1 MNNYKIIIQYEG
13 TRYKGWQKQG
23 NTSNTIQEKFENI
36 LYKMTGKRV
45 EINSS
50 GRTDAGVHAKG
61 QCANFKSDTNMS
73 DEEILK
79 YLNHYLP
86 EDIAVLEIEKVSERF
101 HARLSAKAKTY
112 EYNISVG
119 KKTDVFKRRTVY
131 SIEKELDIEKMR
143 KASKKFLGE
152 HDFIGFSSLKKTK
165 KSTIRNIY
173 SIEIKKEDDIIKFTI
188 NGNGFLYN
196 MVRII
201 VGTLV
206 EIGAGDRDIKSID
219 EIFKTKVREN
229 SGITMPAKGLTLSEV
244 FY

>member
-13 TRYKGWQKQG
+13 TRYNGWQKQG
-23 NTSNTIQEKFENI
+23 NTPNTIQEKFENI
-36 LYKMTGKRV
+36 LYKMTGKKT
-45 EINSS
+45 EINAS

-61 QCANFKSDTNMS
+61 QCANFKCDIDMS
-73 DEEILK
+73 DVEILN
-79 YLNHYLP
+79 YFNHYLP
-86 EDIAVLEIEKVSERF
+86 EDIKVLEIEKVPERF

-112 EYNISVG
+112 EYNVSAG

-131 SIEKELDIEKMR
+131 AIDKELDIEMMK
-143 KASKKFLGE
+143 KASQKLLGE

-165 KSTIRNIY
+165 KSTIRNIS
-173 SIEIKKEDDIIKFTI
+173 SIEIKEEDDVIKFTI

-201 VGTLV
+201 VGTLI
-206 EIGAGDRDIKSID
+206 EIGAGERDIESID
-219 EIFKTKVREN
+219 EIFESKQREN
-229 SGITMPAKGLTLSEV
+229 AGITMPARGLTLFKV